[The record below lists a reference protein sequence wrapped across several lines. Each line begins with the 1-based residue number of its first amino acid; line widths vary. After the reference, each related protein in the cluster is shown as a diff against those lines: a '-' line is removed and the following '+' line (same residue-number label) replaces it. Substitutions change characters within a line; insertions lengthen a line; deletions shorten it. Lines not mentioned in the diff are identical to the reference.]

1 MHLRHGRKIARTSKA
16 IQIGGHGAVVVMKP
30 LAALFAWDRFMVD
43 RRPIVVLC
51 AVGRHDTI
59 DLAQIRSDRRHV
71 QSGQNDRKE
80 NCKTDQ
86 DATHGLASNSQEAR
100 WQITLFHAAETD
112 LFRPT

>member
-1 MHLRHGRKIARTSKA
+1 M
-16 IQIGGHGAVVVMKP
+16 
-30 LAALFAWDRFMVD
+30 
-43 RRPIVVLC
+43 
-51 AVGRHDTI
+51 
-59 DLAQIRSDRRHV
+59 